1 MKFLP
6 SAVSFLALFA
16 ASASGDDCNGSQE
29 TFITQLNFID
39 SEVEIN
45 TLHLEGGQ
53 LRFTNVGYHHNNKP
67 LDIIVTVT
75 SGSYTDIADT
85 WAARTE
91 ASTTG
96 RTWGPEKNG
105 KVLVNGDPSAFANIN
120 LQTVRGK
127 PESGRGNFRMCIVDQ
142 ESDDEVRL
150 ERFSWTVF
158 DADERGEDTNNR
170 EVLKEKMIID
180 MDQVD
185 FYKLAP
191 DTEIELRCEDEGAA
205 ISDGGTCNEGRTIFH
220 SSTHGKGR
228 DNPTDPDNLTDEQL
242 ARSVLFSFV
251 NTACWDFTYDHY
263 CPTEQDGSTRRCKAY
278 DGGNFLFA
286 GNSESLEKD
295 GECITNSPTLAPTLS
310 PTAATTSPTVAPTG
324 APTVAPITSV
334 KTEPPVARSE
344 SPTAATGSPTAAT
357 DSPTVSPTVATDSP
371 TMATAT
377 PTGSPTAA
385 TSSPTEATDS
395 PTVSPTVA
403 TDSPTMATATP
414 TGSPT
419 AATVSPTAATD
430 SPTVSP
436 TAATDSPTMATATP
450 TSNPTAATFS
460 PTAATDSPT
469 VSPTAAPTPKVTIV
483 EAETP
488 DPTVTPTAATA
499 SPTAA
504 TDSPTV
510 SPTAAT
516 DSPTIATATPTGQP
530 SLPPPPC
537 PEDVVLLKTI
547 GITPIELN
555 QAVRVLSQDTESVTI
570 RLYNAW
576 TSSTDT
582 VQSIFYQYKSGYNVK
597 CYEKDNIIGGAT
609 YEDVT
614 IQCLESRP
622 YAELEIWIEDGTG
635 NVLKEGDNAEIPKCC
650 NSPTV
655 ITTPAVKYTM
665 VIQCETVCNE
675 AAERRGLRGSAV

>member
-1 MKFLP
+1 
-6 SAVSFLALFA
+6 
-16 ASASGDDCNGSQE
+16 
-29 TFITQLNFID
+29 
-39 SEVEIN
+39 
-45 TLHLEGGQ
+45 
-53 LRFTNVGYHHNNKP
+53 
-67 LDIIVTVT
+67 
-75 SGSYTDIADT
+75 
-85 WAARTE
+85 
-91 ASTTG
+91 
-96 RTWGPEKNG
+96 
-105 KVLVNGDPSAFANIN
+105 
-120 LQTVRGK
+120 
-127 PESGRGNFRMCIVDQ
+127 
-142 ESDDEVRL
+142 
-150 ERFSWTVF
+150 
-158 DADERGEDTNNR
+158 
-170 EVLKEKMIID
+170 

-263 CPTEQDGSTRRCKAY
+263 CPTEQDGSNRRCKGY

-377 PTGSPTAA
+377 PTSNPTAA
-385 TSSPTEATDS
+385 TISPTAATDS
-395 PTVSPTVA
+395 PTVSPTA
-403 TDSPTMATATP
+403 APTLKVTIVENETP
-414 TGSPT
+414 DPTVTPT

-436 TAATDSPTMATATP
+436 TAATDSPTM
-450 TSNPTAATFS
+450 
-460 PTAATDSPT
+460 
-469 VSPTAAPTPKVTIV
+469 
-483 EAETP
+483 
-488 DPTVTPTAATA
+488 
-499 SPTAA
+499 
-504 TDSPTV
+504 
-510 SPTAAT
+510 
-516 DSPTIATATPTGQP
+516 ATATPTGQP

-597 CYEKDNIIGGAT
+597 CYEKDDIIGGAT